1 MTNAQQPHPQGM
13 AEAENTSQ
21 FYIPAV
27 TSLQER
33 RLRALKHDDSFALFN
48 HYGDIVPFR
57 GTPDGLYHCDTRY
70 LSHLELRMNSQ
81 QPLLLSSTVHDDNAV
96 FAADLTNPDLFG
108 NGELLLPR
116 DTFHIQ
122 RLKFMWRGSCHER
135 VTVRNYDARPRSA
148 VLTLWFES
156 DFADLFEVRGQTR
169 ERRGETTRLL
179 PSNRVAALR
188 YAGLDG
194 VVRVTT
200 VRFTPAPARLETSLA
215 RYDLAL
221 APEGQA
227 EIFIEIGCSLGAEP
241 MMETRSTYIGC
252 LRAAR
257 RALSDSTGRAARIA
271 GSNGQFNQL
280 LSRSMSDLYML
291 VTDTEHGPYPYAGIP
306 WFSTAFGRDGLLT
319 ALFTLWIDPTI
330 AKGVL
335 RYLAATQATS
345 SNPLQDADPGKI
357 LHETRAGEMARLG
370 EVPFALYYGS
380 VDSTPLFV
388 VLAGAYVER
397 TGDLDTLR
405 AIWPNIEAALGW
417 IDRYG
422 DADGDGF
429 VEYNR
434 YSESGLVNQ
443 GWKDSHDSIFH
454 ADGQLA
460 QGPIAL
466 CEVQAYVFLGK
477 RRAARMARLLDL
489 PERAM
494 VLDTQADSLQKRFE
508 AAFWCEELST
518 YALALDGEKRP
529 CRVRSS
535 NAGHA
540 LFAGIAAP
548 ERARRVA
555 AGLLDRDFFAGWGIR
570 TVAASQVRYNPM
582 SYHNG
587 SIWPHDNALIALG
600 FDRYGLKDAVLQVLT
615 AMFEASGYVDLRRL
629 PELFC
634 GFAREPRTSPT
645 FYPVACAP
653 QAWATATPF
662 ALLQAA
668 LGLAIDHRSGEIRFK
683 RPALPEFL
691 DELKLSGVRLGDRV
705 TDIQIAHRG
714 DEVAI
719 NVPHSS
725 DRVRVIAIH

>member
-1 MTNAQQPHPQGM
+1 LTDIQPPHLPGT
-13 AEAENTSQ
+13 AEVEHTSQ

-27 TSLQER
+27 TSLPER
-33 RLRALKHDDSFALFN
+33 RLRALKHGDSFALFN

-57 GTPDGLYHCDTRY
+57 GAPDGLYHCDTRH
-70 LSHLELRMNSQ
+70 LSHLELRVNGH

-96 FAADLTNPDLFG
+96 FAADLTNPDLFQD
-108 NGELLLPR
+108 GELLLPR
-116 DTFHIQ
+116 ETLHVQ
-122 RLKFMWRGSCHER
+122 RLKFMWQGACHER
-135 VTVRNYDARPRSA
+135 VTVHNYGGQPRST
-148 VLTLWFES
+148 VLTLRFRS
-156 DFADLFEVRGQTR
+156 DFVDLFEVRGQVR
-169 ERRGETTRLL
+169 KRRGETTYLL
-179 PSNRVAALR
+179 LSDRAAALR

-194 VVRVTT
+194 LIRLTT
-200 VRFTPAPARLETSLA
+200 VRFTPAPTHLETSLA
-215 RYDLAL
+215 RYDLVL
-221 APEGQA
+221 APEARA
-227 EIFIEIGCSLGAEP
+227 EIFIELACSVGAEP
-241 MMETRSTYIGC
+241 TTESRGSYLKCM
-252 LRAAR
+252 RAAR
-257 RALSDSTGRAARIA
+257 RALSDATARATRIA
-271 GSNGQFNQL
+271 GSNGQFTQL
-280 LSRSMSDLYML
+280 LSRSMSDLRML
-291 VTDTEHGPYPYAGIP
+291 VTDTEHGAYPYAGIP
-306 WFSTAFGRDGLLT
+306 WFSTAFGRDGLVT

-330 AKGVL
+330 AQGVL
-335 RYLAATQATS
+335 KYLAATQATAS
-345 SNPLQDADPGKI
+345 DPLRDADPGKI

-380 VDSTPLFV
+380 VDSTPLFI

-422 DADGDGF
+422 DSDGDGF

-454 ADGQLA
+454 ADGRLA
-460 QGPIAL
+460 SGPIAL
-466 CEVQAYVFLGK
+466 CEVQAYVFLAK

-489 PERAM
+489 PAQAM
-494 VLDTQADSLQKRFE
+494 ALDRQADLLQERFE
-508 AAFWCEELST
+508 AAFWCDELST
-518 YALALDGEKRP
+518 YAIALDGRKEP

-555 AGLLDRDFFAGWGIR
+555 AGLLDQDFFAGWGIR
-570 TVAASQVRYNPM
+570 TVAAAQPRYNPM

-600 FDRYGLKDAVLQVLT
+600 FDRYGLKDAVLQVMT
-615 AMFEASGYVDLRRL
+615 AMFDASDYLDLRRL

-634 GFAREPRTSPT
+634 GFAREPRTGPT

-653 QAWATATPF
+653 QAWATTTPF

-668 LGLAIDHRSGEIRFK
+668 LGLTIEHRSSEIRFK

-691 DELKLSGVRLGDRV
+691 DEVRLGGLRLGDRV
-705 TDIQIAHRG
+705 ADVQITRHG

-719 NVPHSS
+719 NVPVGS
-725 DRVRVIAIH
+725 DRIRVIAIH